1 MSDIF
6 VPQVLYHQIY
16 WLFFWGFYIAPLFI
30 FFPITDLLKDGNLRQ
45 SEHLKVDQSQI
56 GNMENKN
63 TIYLFQ
69 VCMMTS
75 LTDSATE
82 KLSKYDVFIGPMC
95 TWGPIIGSP
104 CPTPLVETL

>member
-45 SEHLKVDQSQI
+45 SEHLKVDQSHI
-56 GNMENKN
+56 GNIENKN

-82 KLSKYDVFIGPMC
+82 KLSKYDVFSSTSFNKAGHLFEHLFL
-95 TWGPIIGSP
+95 G
-104 CPTPLVETL
+104 VF